1 MTLVSI
7 HHKQKQRG
15 KMKEEIHLGMD
26 MCQWIKA
33 ESNGIKKWNTK
44 LALTLKS
51 FLYKTKNNWT
61 VGQNW
66 VKSQKDTPD
75 PHF

>member
-1 MTLVSI
+1 
-7 HHKQKQRG
+7 
-15 KMKEEIHLGMD
+15 MD